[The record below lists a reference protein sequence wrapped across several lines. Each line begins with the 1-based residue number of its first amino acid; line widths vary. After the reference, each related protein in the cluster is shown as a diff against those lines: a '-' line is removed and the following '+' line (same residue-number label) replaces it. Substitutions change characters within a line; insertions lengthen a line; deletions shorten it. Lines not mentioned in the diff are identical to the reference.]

1 MIIQKIFHTYKENFP
16 LTLLKDRDNIYLSF
30 NGNALDS
37 LMTGLIL
44 ELSDLATLPPFAY
57 ISRHTPDKK
66 VPPEDLAS
74 FLARFQA
81 FVNHHGK
88 DRPYYIPTAWLVGHF
103 QDYDLIAEVRQ
114 KLDQKNVK
122 YFESGEEY
130 DSLAQFNQSYW
141 DEKSDAEP
149 FVKFLHQATM
159 IGIDL
164 LSTADYK
171 QKLNQ
176 LGRLEYMR
184 YPDTENVMEEVKSD
198 MKEMEHY
205 LRENS
210 PYYKTHLIPNV
221 SEYKEFWE
229 NFTKWKTSEVGA
241 GSWPHFLFNICGVQY
256 PPTHPPLRVRPEE
269 LFEDWW

>member
-1 MIIQKIFHTYKENFP
+1 MIIQKIFHTYKEDFP
-16 LTLLKDRDNIYLSF
+16 LIKIFPQENRILFPVNFDPDNLF
-30 NGNALDS
+30 KN
-37 LMTGLIL
+37 LIL
-44 ELSDLATLPPFAY
+44 ELSEFSNLPKYCY
-57 ISRHTPDKK
+57 ITRHTNDKIPDK
-66 VPPEDLAS
+66 
-74 FLARFQA
+74 FLTFFKERFSE
-81 FVNHHGK
+81 FVNDEGE
-88 DRPYYIPTAWLVGHF
+88 DSRFGIPTVWFVGHF
-103 QDYDLIAEVRQ
+103 QDYDSITEVRQ
-114 KLDQKNVK
+114 KLDQKNLK
-122 YFESGEEY
+122 YFDDGEEY
-130 DSLAQFNQSYW
+130 NSFEQFNQAYW
-141 DEKSDAEP
+141 ENSPDAEP

-164 LSTADYK
+164 LSAADYK

-184 YPDTENVMEEVKSD
+184 YTNIEDVKSD
-198 MKEMEHY
+198 ITEMEHY

-210 PYYKTHLIPNV
+210 PYYKTHLIPNA

-229 NFTKWKTSEVGA
+229 NFTKWKTSEAGT